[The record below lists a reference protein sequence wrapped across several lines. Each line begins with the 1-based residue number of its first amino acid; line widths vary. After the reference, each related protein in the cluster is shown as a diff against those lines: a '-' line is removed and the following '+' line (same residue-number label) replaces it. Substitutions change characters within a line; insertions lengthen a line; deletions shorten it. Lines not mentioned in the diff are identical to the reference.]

1 MIATQNPKGKFL
13 CYWHKRVIGAIN
25 VTGGNQRCDKDIK
38 LQEYVIPPTSQ
49 SDIGGD
55 GNAVVI
61 VQSFI
66 GLVGWS
72 TLEPH

>member
-1 MIATQNPKGKFL
+1 MVSSVDSNRNG
-13 CYWHKRVIGAIN
+13 
-25 VTGGNQRCDKDIK
+25 
-38 LQEYVIPPTSQ
+38 Q

-72 TLEPH
+72 TLEPD

>member
-1 MIATQNPKGKFL
+1 MHSFL
-13 CYWHKRVIGAIN
+13 LMTVVVVVVSSVDSRNG
-25 VTGGNQRCDKDIK
+25 
-38 LQEYVIPPTSQ
+38 Q

-66 GLVGWS
+66 GLFGWS
-72 TLEPH
+72 TLEPD